1 MEAHDVG
8 GHQVKGKMKKASIIA
23 LATVAL
29 IAMTVTG
36 AAA

>member
-8 GHQVKGKMKKASIIA
+8 GNQVKGKMKKASIIA

-29 IAMTVTG
+29 IAMTATG